1 MAQPTQCSGGSWAA
15 DKPVGSLERIPT
27 TGQKQ
32 LRDKNGKSCHVR
44 QYKRPYMCT
53 VEGEEER
60 KRQNKRYRK
69 NKEKEE
75 RKKNRVNREQKKEYR
90 KPKVMKNMS
99 DRSKNM
105 H

>member
-44 QYKRPYMCT
+44 QYKRP
-53 VEGEEER
+53 
-60 KRQNKRYRK
+60 
-69 NKEKEE
+69 
-75 RKKNRVNREQKKEYR
+75 
-90 KPKVMKNMS
+90 
-99 DRSKNM
+99 
-105 H
+105 

>member
-75 RKKNRVNREQKKEYR
+75 RKKKQSKQRTKERIQKAKSNEKYE
-90 KPKVMKNMS
+90 
-99 DRSKNM
+99 
-105 H
+105 